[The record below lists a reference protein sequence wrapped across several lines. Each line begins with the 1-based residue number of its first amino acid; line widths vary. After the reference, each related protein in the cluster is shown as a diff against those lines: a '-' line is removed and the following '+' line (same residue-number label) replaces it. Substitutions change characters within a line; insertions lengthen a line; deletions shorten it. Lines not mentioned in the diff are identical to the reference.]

1 MADWSARPEQ
11 LFINLIL
18 IPVHANAPPFGEREE
33 VMIIDIAEPPETG
46 IVQVGDL
53 TVDFGRRDVIIG
65 GTAAE
70 LTNREFE
77 LVSYL
82 TRNLNQAISRDQL
95 FETVWGYNLDF
106 NSNSLDVYIY
116 RIRRRI
122 ETNPNRPQYLKTMRG
137 FGYKMVAPS

>member
-1 MADWSARPEQ
+1 ME
-11 LFINLIL
+11 
-18 IPVHANAPPFGEREE
+18 
-33 VMIIDIAEPPETG
+33 IAEPPETG

-137 FGYKMVAPS
+137 FGYKMVAPA